1 MNNNDT
7 LEHAEDTMPITDAD
21 VAIEFGGEDTET
33 EVTETPETEVAETP
47 ETETPEVAAEPKK
60 RGPKPIVEDPERM
73 AAALQAIYAGAPRE
87 GAEMPSR
94 FIEKKLAEIGM
105 VDFVKVKKPGTMGA
119 PRMVATLTP
128 AALAFIGSP
137 E

>member
-1 MNNNDT
+1 MNNKDT
-7 LEHAEDTMPITDAD
+7 LEHAEDTMPITDTD
-21 VAIEFGGEDTET
+21 VEIEFGGEDTET
-33 EVTETPETEVAETP
+33 EVAETP
-47 ETETPEVAAEPKK
+47 ETGTPEVAAEPKK

>member
-1 MNNNDT
+1 MNNKDT
-7 LEHAEDTMPITDAD
+7 LEHAEDTMPITNTD
-21 VAIEFGGEDTET
+21 VEIEFGGEDTET
-33 EVTETPETEVAETP
+33 EAAETP

-60 RGPKPIVEDPERM
+60 RGPRPIVEDPERM
-73 AAALQAIYAGAPRE
+73 AAALQAIYAGAPQE

-105 VDFVKVKKPGTMGA
+105 VDFVKVKKPGTVGA